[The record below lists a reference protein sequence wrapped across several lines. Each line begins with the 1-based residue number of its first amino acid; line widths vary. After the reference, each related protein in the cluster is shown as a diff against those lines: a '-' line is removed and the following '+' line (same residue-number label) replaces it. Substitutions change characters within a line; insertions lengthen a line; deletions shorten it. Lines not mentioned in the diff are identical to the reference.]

1 MNYDEAIAWVGQRRA
16 SVPAEARV
24 HEDGRAYVAALGE
37 IRNLLYAGRA
47 NLQVV
52 ETLAPLCP
60 CSLGPDTDGPEQECP
75 IHGDGQTFVALSRWR
90 DAVVAAV
97 SDLDLDH
104 RPEEEWWD
112 SVRPLRELLDGGPF
126 SEPAP
131 QDAMPRDARL
141 EPF

>member
-60 CSLGPDTDGPEQECP
+60 CSLGPDTEGPEQECP
-75 IHGDGQTFVALSRWR
+75 IHGDGQTFVALCRWR
-90 DAVVAAV
+90 DAVVGAAT
-97 SDLDLDH
+97 
-104 RPEEEWWD
+104 
-112 SVRPLRELLDGGPF
+112 SVRLLADVSTVANSSWQRLCELLDGGPF